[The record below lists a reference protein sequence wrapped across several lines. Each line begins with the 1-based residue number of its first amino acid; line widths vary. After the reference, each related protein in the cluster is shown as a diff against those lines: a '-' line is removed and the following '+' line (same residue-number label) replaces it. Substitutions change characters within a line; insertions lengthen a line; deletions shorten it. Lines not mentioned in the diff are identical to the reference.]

1 MWGMQVVLFALFSPG
16 LPLLPYYIQTD
27 EGHDR
32 FFQFSSGEGGQYR
45 RETVLGNG
53 TVTGSYSW
61 KDDEGMVRFY
71 LYTADQTGYRVQ
83 QVNIVEDGQEDQVNS
98 VEKKEGRRKSRKQ
111 NYDPRGLNSLQK
123 EKKKDQKLKKKVLVK
138 KKKNSLVGM
147 KSSGSILGPHVIVKR
162 LGLAAEVVP
171 YIPPEARQQP
181 EKGGLQVL
189 YASQR
194 EEKLGRSNQGRVRH
208 GRRGPRRGWN
218 RRQRFMELPN
228 SRRGRVAAKRRQGLD
243 LVADE
248 ADLPTT
254 RLLGK
259 VKVGNLGNAGN
270 ADEVG
275 NKSQVR
281 LGRTGRM
288 LKRRRR
294 IGRRR
299 KRKSSYQTSFP

>member
-1 MWGMQVVLFALFSPG
+1 MTLR
-16 LPLLPYYIQTD
+16 I
-27 EGHDR
+27 
-32 FFQFSSGEGGQYR
+32 SGKKNP
-45 RETVLGNG
+45 TSL
-53 TVTGSYSW
+53 
-61 KDDEGMVRFY
+61 
-71 LYTADQTGYRVQ
+71 
-83 QVNIVEDGQEDQVNS
+83 QVNS

-123 EKKKDQKLKKKVLVK
+123 DKKRDQKLKKKVLVK

-171 YIPPEARQQP
+171 YIPPEERQQA

-194 EEKLGRSNQGRVRH
+194 EEKLGRSNQGRVRR

-228 SRRGRVAAKRRQGLD
+228 SRRVRVAAEKRQGLD
-243 LVADE
+243 QVTDE

-259 VKVGNLGNAGN
+259 VKVGNLGKVGN
-270 ADEVG
+270 ADMVG

>member
-1 MWGMQVVLFALFSPG
+1 MWGVQVVLFALFSPG

-111 NYDPRGLNSLQK
+111 NYDPRGQNSLQK
-123 EKKKDQKLKKKVLVK
+123 DKKKELKKKVLVK
-138 KKKNSLVGM
+138 KKKNSLMGM
-147 KSSGSILGPHVIVKR
+147 KSSGSSLGPHVIVKR

-171 YIPPEARQQP
+171 YIPPEERQQP
-181 EKGGLQVL
+181 IKGGLQVL

-194 EEKLGRSNQGRVRH
+194 EEKLGRSNQGRARR

-218 RRQRFMELPN
+218 RRQRFLELPY
-228 SRRGRVAAKRRQGLD
+228 SGRVRAAAERRQGLD

-259 VKVGNLGNAGN
+259 VKVGNLGNVGN
-270 ADEVG
+270 ADVVG